1 MRPGLYGIFPGV
13 AQDGTPREMSFPHRI
28 RWEKRVQEPE
38 RTIAALMQ
46 SGWISAF
53 CFQRRDAVLE
63 LRRKKRTLAF
73 CSELKSWWFLFKV
86 AK

>member
-38 RTIAALMQ
+38 RTIAALMR

-63 LRRKKRTLAF
+63 LRRKKKNLGIL
-73 CSELKSWWFLFKV
+73 S
-86 AK
+86 